1 MTRVCTCKAGWP
13 SNCAESLLGVG
24 QAAGRCVRRGVP
36 VDDVARRLHCPS
48 DYCRLALA
56 FTASSDL
63 LKLRSMVEN
72 WSVTRIMGALDG
84 PNMNLGL

>member
-1 MTRVCTCKAGWP
+1 MTRICKCKASWP
-13 SNCAESLLGVG
+13 TNWAESLLGVG
-24 QAAGRCVRRGVP
+24 QAVGRCVRRGVP
-36 VDDVARRLHCPS
+36 VQDVARRLQCTT

-72 WSVTRIMGALDG
+72 WSVQRITGALDG
-84 PNMNLGL
+84 PNINFGL